1 MTEGRERPA
10 THPRRIGSVAPPPA
24 SAVLDTAHLGD
35 IEGAFGR
42 ISVGETEHARTWK
55 TRLLTLLAIVG
66 PGIIVMVGDN
76 DAGGVA
82 TYAQAGQNYGYSLLW
97 VLVLLVPVLIVN
109 QEMVVRLGAVT
120 GVGHARLINERF
132 GRGWGWFSVGDL
144 FLLNFLTIVTEFI
157 GISLAAQYIGISK
170 YVVVPVS
177 AVALVAIMAS
187 GSFRRWERA
196 MFVFIAVTL
205 LQIPMLLMSHP
216 QWGHAAKSLVMPSIS
231 GGVSSDAVL
240 LIIAIV
246 GTTVAPWQLFF
257 QQSNVVDKRIT
268 PRFIGYERADT
279 VLGAF
284 VVVIGA
290 AALVM
295 TGEWAARSTN
305 TVGGFI
311 DAGATAHLLG
321 EHTGTLGSIFAIV
334 LMDASIIGAA
344 AVTLATSYAF
354 GDVFGLKHSL
364 HRGFAD
370 AKQFYLSYTAMVALA
385 AAIVL
390 IPGAPLG
397 LITTAVQALAGLL
410 LPSAS
415 VFLLLLCND
424 REVLGP
430 WVNRSWLN
438 WVAGLIVG
446 TLLLLSGILMATTLF
461 PSLDVVTVAGYLA
474 LSLVVLAAAAAPALR
489 WLTRRQPAPPAARLP
504 VRGVDRNAWRMP
516 PLTLLEPVTWSAGTR
531 LAMIALRAYLVI
543 GAAAIGGQ
551 GNTTQ
556 PLSCSLTGHLAVP
569 LETLWIAHRVVKDE
583 PRGLPGIF
591 LAQRVGQPVPRRL
604 GGKDGDMLVADL
616 GGHAGKVPG
625 LLLLTNPGGC
635 ALEPGL
641 VPDERVVGCAAV
653 EGHAGPHHFPL
664 LVTLFV
670 AVADDGHHR
679 HDHRKV
685 RRRPSRLSR
694 SFGDVRQDVP
704 GDIARLAD
712 RMHVHPVGH
721 FARHPQHPRIDRC
734 DIDFRIWRL
743 DGTRAPL
750 RGDEI
755 EVVEV
760 AVVIERPGSKR
771 REARLD
777 GEQVVAQ
784 PRTRPL
790 ERDAVAP
797 DDVGAH
803 LGAQT
808 QPEIPAS
815 CLLKLPGRGRR
826 DERTAR
832 EGHRDPRGQLE
843 AGSGL
848 RRHGGVQV
856 GRTARLGEQQ
866 TGEPRGLRTPGQV
879 ADLVE
884 RLRDRH
890 RVDVHGPEPIR
901 PLLGHHRTVLAR

>member
-1 MTEGRERPA
+1 MTAGRDETAR
-10 THPRRIGSVAPPPA
+10 

-42 ISVGETEHARTWK
+42 ISVGETEHPRTWK

-97 VLVLLVPVLIVN
+97 VLLLLIPVLIVN

-157 GISLAAQYIGISK
+157 GISLAAEYIGVSK

-196 MFVFIAVTL
+196 MFIFIAVTL

-216 QWGHAAKSLVMPSIS
+216 QWGQVAKSFVIPSIS

-284 VVVIGA
+284 VVVVGA
-290 AALVM
+290 AALAM

-305 TVGGFI
+305 TVGGFT

-321 EHTGTLGSIFAIV
+321 EHRGTLGWIFAIV

-370 AKQFYLSYTAMVALA
+370 AKQFYLSYTAMVVVA
-385 AAIVL
+385 AAVVL

-430 WVNRSWLN
+430 WVNRAWLN

-461 PSLDVVTVAGYLA
+461 RDLNVVAVAGYLA
-474 LSLVVLAAAAAPALR
+474 LALVVLTAAAVPLLR
-489 WLTRRQPAPPAARLP
+489 WMSRRQPPAPVARLP
-504 VRGVDRNAWRMP
+504 VRGVDRNTWRMP
-516 PLTLLEPVTWSAGTR
+516 PLTLLEPVTWSPGTR
-531 LAMIALRAYLVI
+531 LGMIALRGYLI
-543 GAAAIGGQ
+543 LGA
-551 GNTTQ
+551 
-556 PLSCSLTGHLAVP
+556 LLL
-569 LETLWIAHRVVKDE
+569 VVK
-583 PRGLPGIF
+583 
-591 LAQRVGQPVPRRL
+591 
-604 GGKDGDMLVADL
+604 
-616 GGHAGKVPG
+616 
-625 LLLLTNPGGC
+625 
-635 ALEPGL
+635 
-641 VPDERVVGCAAV
+641 AV
-653 EGHAGPHHFPL
+653 Q
-664 LVTLFV
+664 
-670 AVADDGHHR
+670 
-679 HDHRKV
+679 
-685 RRRPSRLSR
+685 LS
-694 SFGDVRQDVP
+694 
-704 GDIARLAD
+704 
-712 RMHVHPVGH
+712 H
-721 FARHPQHPRIDRC
+721 
-734 DIDFRIWRL
+734 
-743 DGTRAPL
+743 
-750 RGDEI
+750 
-755 EVVEV
+755 
-760 AVVIERPGSKR
+760 
-771 REARLD
+771 
-777 GEQVVAQ
+777 
-784 PRTRPL
+784 
-790 ERDAVAP
+790 
-797 DDVGAH
+797 
-803 LGAQT
+803 
-808 QPEIPAS
+808 
-815 CLLKLPGRGRR
+815 
-826 DERTAR
+826 
-832 EGHRDPRGQLE
+832 
-843 AGSGL
+843 
-848 RRHGGVQV
+848 
-856 GRTARLGEQQ
+856 
-866 TGEPRGLRTPGQV
+866 
-879 ADLVE
+879 
-884 RLRDRH
+884 
-890 RVDVHGPEPIR
+890 
-901 PLLGHHRTVLAR
+901 